1 MEFLA
6 GIAIISLL
14 ISYLVADEFDKIVI
28 MKGYPKGKYFWWC
41 FLLGIIGWLMVIA
54 LPDRVSEKQKQADE
68 ERALAERLAAEQV
81 EQKRIEE
88 EKQAEQERQAAEREK
103 EARITAYWEK
113 HPEEF
118 EALVEKRTEAKEKL
132 PQIGEL
138 AVEQKKAL
146 QDIIAAIDDELSK
159 DREE

>member
-1 MEFLA
+1 MEFLI

-14 ISYLVADEFDKIVI
+14 ISYLVAEEFDKITVI
-28 MKGYPKGKYFWWC
+28 KGYPPKKYFWWC
-41 FLLGIIGWLMVIA
+41 FLLGIIGWFMVIA

-68 ERALAERLAAEQV
+68 ERAIAERLAAEKA
-81 EQKRIEE
+81 EQERIEE
-88 EKQAEQERQAAEREK
+88 KKQAEQEREAAEREK
-103 EARITAYWEK
+103 EDRITAYWEK
-113 HPEEF
+113 HPEKF

-132 PQIGEL
+132 SIGKL

-146 QDIIAAIDDELSK
+146 QDIISAIDDELSK